1 MANLTKIVTV
11 PVELG
16 YKGITS
22 LNDALDYS
30 EDAAN
35 YLQGIEG
42 TRASRLGMAIKEL
55 EEGERMRRDTQNLL
69 TRAKIELRRRMANRL
84 KAERTAMGGLFG

>member
-1 MANLTKIVTV
+1 MGSLTKIVTV
-11 PVELG
+11 PVG
-16 YKGITS
+16 AGVKGVS
-22 LNDALDYS
+22 WLNDKLDYS
-30 EDAAN
+30 DDAAN

-55 EEGERMRRDTQNLL
+55 EEGERIRRDTQNLL
-69 TRAKIELRRRMANRL
+69 TRAKIELRRRMANRA